1 MGSLPL
7 VSIVMPVYNTAP
19 FLEEAVHSILHQ
31 TFTNFEFIIID
42 DGSTDESLDVLK
54 SFRDE
59 RIIVLSNG
67 INRGLVFT
75 LHRGL
80 NAARGRYIARMDG
93 DDVSLPDRLQR
104 QVDYMDAHPE
114 ADLVATCVDLIDEAG
129 RNTGVW
135 EDDRL
140 HISPESIRSFLPVN
154 NSLAHPSVLARAEV
168 IRALGYRAAQKDAE
182 DYDLWLRWASAGHSL
197 HKIPDPLVRHR
208 IRQGSFT
215 RLRQRNVFL
224 KISATKRRFFFHE
237 LWNGRSNAFMWK
249 VGFMSMADGLKG
261 LMKMAVG
268 KKRSG

>member
-19 FLEEAVHSILHQ
+19 FLEEAVQSILHQ
-31 TFTNFEFIIID
+31 TFTDFEFIIID
-42 DGSTDESLDVLK
+42 DGSTDESLDILK

-59 RIIVLSNG
+59 RILVLSNG

-104 QVDYMDAHPE
+104 QVDYMNTHPE
-114 ADLVATCVDLIDEAG
+114 ADLLATCVDLIDEEG

-168 IRALGYRAAQKDAE
+168 IRALGYRAEQRDAE

-197 HKIPDPLVRHR
+197 HK
-208 IRQGSFT
+208 
-215 RLRQRNVFL
+215 
-224 KISATKRRFFFHE
+224 
-237 LWNGRSNAFMWK
+237 
-249 VGFMSMADGLKG
+249 
-261 LMKMAVG
+261 
-268 KKRSG
+268 